1 MSISK
6 YQIFLKTVQ
15 CGNFSK
21 AAQAL
26 NFTQSGVSHAVQAL
40 EDELDDV
47 LDLLD
52 ELENELGIETYA
64 VNCTLESLPPEERRE
79 TMFYLAVL
87 SHIYGRQPPP
97 SAACWGRSSPLI

>member
-40 EDELDDV
+40 EDELGVTLLSRNRGGVV
-47 LDLLD
+47 L
-52 ELENELGIETYA
+52 TA
-64 VNCTLESLPPEERRE
+64 
-79 TMFYLAVL
+79 
-87 SHIYGRQPPP
+87 GRCCPRLKGCAPTTT
-97 SAACWGRSSPLI
+97 R